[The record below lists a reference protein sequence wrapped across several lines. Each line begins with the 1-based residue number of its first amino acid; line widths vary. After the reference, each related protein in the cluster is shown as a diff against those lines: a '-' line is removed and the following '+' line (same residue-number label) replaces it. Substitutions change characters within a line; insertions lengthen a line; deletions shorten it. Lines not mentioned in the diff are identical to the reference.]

1 MPGVFRATSKV
12 LQFVTRETA
21 ITVVSTL
28 AVSKGLIKADEMYTV
43 FVNMSNTDS
52 NQSINSGGHSEF
64 ANMPNNQFNQRFKSD
79 YHKVDSSDDDPEEP
93 GFTI

>member
-1 MPGVFRATSKV
+1 MPGVFRTTSKL

-28 AVSKGLIKADEMYTV
+28 AVSKGLIKADEMYAV

-52 NQSINSGGHSEF
+52 NQSINSG
-64 ANMPNNQFNQRFKSD
+64 D
-79 YHKVDSSDDDPEEP
+79 HKVDSSDDDPEVP
-93 GFTI
+93 GFSI